1 MEDCDLR
8 LRLDDSVG
16 FLDTNSP
23 ADAICPGASRNSNLH
38 CDGLQLLEEPESF
51 QQLYLST
58 WLHNESPIAADSN
71 SDHSL
76 STDLQR
82 AAAVQEADLAEQAI
96 VFVSGHNR

>member
-23 ADAICPGASRNSNLH
+23 ADAICPGSGCDSNFH

-58 WLHNESPIAADSN
+58 
-71 SDHSL
+71 
-76 STDLQR
+76 
-82 AAAVQEADLAEQAI
+82 
-96 VFVSGHNR
+96 